1 MSIEKRRRQNCPDRE
16 HRADPNCTDHHVNG
30 RPQDYDA
37 VPVAANATGGGL
49 GNCASTAGAIHY
61 YERAAGSEA

>member
-1 MSIEKRRRQNCPDRE
+1 MLIDKEPTLFWDQD
-16 HRADPNCTDHHVNG
+16 ADLKFPDHHVNG

-37 VPVAANATGGGL
+37 VPVAANATGGSL